1 MALGGLLVGLGIWSI
16 FSRVDRHKSRVL
28 IAENQ
33 YMENPTPVMDPKR
46 HSSWDTDILIIG
58 SGAAGLRAALAASER
73 ADVTLITKTTLT
85 ESNTHYAQG
94 GIAVAMNLDDTIA
107 LHIKDT
113 CAAGVGLCDV
123 HAVEM
128 MVSEGI
134 PRVAELLDWGA
145 NFDWEGALPRFTQ
158 EAAHSRRR
166 IVHKGDATGRETTD
180 VLIQR
185 VLNTE
190 RIKVLQS
197 AFAIDLLT
205 ANDAAGREETLTCYG
220 ASAVVDGA
228 LVYIRARATILATGG
243 LGRIYPCTSNPKVA
257 TGDGFAAA
265 WRAGCEMVDM
275 EFVQFHPTTLCLD
288 GAPNFLISE
297 AVRGEGG
304 ELINI
309 RGERFMWKYHEKGE
323 LAPRDV
329 VSRSIQNEME
339 LTGFPCVYLD
349 ITHKPAEFIRERFPT
364 ISDTTKRY
372 GLDISVDLI
381 PVRPGAHFMMGGI
394 RTNTDT
400 ETNLKGLYACGEVAC
415 TGVHGANR
423 LASNSLLE
431 CLVFGA
437 RAGTNAAIFAESE
450 SPDHPPDIPAVDNV
464 LASVETDL
472 TFVEAVKDAT
482 REVLWENVSIER
494 NGEGLRQTLA
504 ELQDLTVSLESL
516 QTASVER
523 TVETTDAIGQMPSVS
538 PVLLQTTDVEL
549 IEAVNMLNVA
559 LMITQSA
566 LVRTESRG
574 AHYRADFPTQNDT
587 DWSRRVLLTQD
598 KTPEVVAL

>member
-1 MALGGLLVGLGIWSI
+1 
-16 FSRVDRHKSRVL
+16 
-28 IAENQ
+28 
-33 YMENPTPVMDPKR
+33 MENPTSVMNPKR
-46 HSSWDTDILIIG
+46 HSSWDTDVLIIG
-58 SGAAGLRAALAASER
+58 SGAAGLRAALASSEH
-73 ADVTLITKTTLT
+73 ADVTLITKTILT

-113 CAAGVGLCDV
+113 CAAGAGLCDIQ
-123 HAVEM
+123 AVEM

-134 PRVAELLDWGA
+134 PRVVELLDWGA
-145 NFDWEGALPRFTQ
+145 NFDWEGTLPRFTQ

-185 VLNTE
+185 VLNIE
-190 RIKVLQS
+190 RVRVLQS

-205 ANDAAGREETLTCYG
+205 DANVAKGNAENVTCYG
-220 ASAVVDGA
+220 VTAVVDGE
-228 LVYIRARATILATGG
+228 LVCIRARATILATGG
-243 LGRIYPCTSNPKVA
+243 LGCLYPCTSNPKVA
-257 TGDGFAAA
+257 TGDGFASA

-304 ELINI
+304 ALINI
-309 RGERFMWKYHEKGE
+309 RGERFMGKYHEKGE

-329 VSRSIQNEME
+329 VSRSIQKEME
-339 LTGFPCVYLD
+339 LTRFPCVYLD
-349 ITHKPAEFIRERFPT
+349 ITHKPAEFILERFPT

-372 GLDISVDLI
+372 GLDISIDLI

-431 CLVFGA
+431 CLVYGA
-437 RAGTNAAIFAESE
+437 RAGTNAAIFATSK
-450 SPDHPPDIPAVDNV
+450 SPDHPPDIPLIGNAPTSVGTD
-464 LASVETDL
+464 LASIEAAKNVIQET
-472 TFVEAVKDAT
+472 
-482 REVLWENVSIER
+482 LWENVSIER

-504 ELQDLTVSLESL
+504 ELQDLTVSLGSQLTTPE
-516 QTASVER
+516 E
-523 TVETTDAIGQMPSVS
+523 TVEAVDPTGRIPSVS
-538 PVLLQTTDVEL
+538 PARLQTTDVEM
-549 IEAVNMLNVA
+549 IETVNMLNVA

-566 LVRTESRG
+566 LIRTESRG

-587 DWSRRVLLTQD
+587 DWHRRILLTRD
-598 KTPEVVAL
+598 KASEVIPL

>member
-1 MALGGLLVGLGIWSI
+1 
-16 FSRVDRHKSRVL
+16 
-28 IAENQ
+28 
-33 YMENPTPVMDPKR
+33 MENPTSEINPKR
-46 HSSWDTDILIIG
+46 HSSWDTDVLIIG
-58 SGAAGLRAALAASER
+58 SGAAGLRAALAASEH

-113 CAAGVGLCDV
+113 CDAGVGLCDTQ
-123 HAVEM
+123 AVEM

-145 NFDWEGALPRFTQ
+145 NFDWEGTLPRFTQ

-190 RIKVLQS
+190 RIRVLQS

-205 ANDAAGREETLTCYG
+205 DAGVAETSRKTATCHG
-220 ASAVVDGA
+220 TTAVVDGE
-228 LVYIRARATILATGG
+228 LVCIQARSTILATGG
-243 LGRIYPCTSNPKVA
+243 LGRVYPCTSNPKVA

-288 GAPNFLISE
+288 GAPSFLISE

-304 ELINI
+304 QLINI
-309 RGERFMWKYHEKGE
+309 RGERFMGKYHEKSE

-329 VSRSIQNEME
+329 VSRAIQKEME

-349 ITHKPAEFIRERFPT
+349 ITHKSAEFILERFPT
-364 ISDTTKRY
+364 ISDTTKHY
-372 GLDISVDLI
+372 GLDISIDLI

-400 ETNLKGLYACGEVAC
+400 ETNIKGLYACGEVAG

-431 CLVFGA
+431 CLVYGA
-437 RAGTNAAIFAESE
+437 RAGTNAAIFAASQ
-450 SPDHPPDIPAVDNV
+450 SPDHPPDIPMIGNAP
-464 LASVETDL
+464 ASVEIDL
-472 TFVEAVKDAT
+472 TSIEAAKNVI
-482 REVLWENVSIER
+482 RETLWENVSIER

-504 ELQDLTVSLESL
+504 ELQDLTASLGDP
-516 QTASVER
+516 QAAPER
-523 TVETTDAIGQMPSVS
+523 TAETINPTGQISSVS
-538 PVLLQTTDVEL
+538 PTLLQTTNVEM
-549 IEAVNMLNVA
+549 IETINMLSVA

-574 AHYRADFPTQNDT
+574 AHYRADFPTQNNT
-587 DWSRRVLLTQD
+587 DWCRRILLTQD
-598 KTPEVVAL
+598 KAPEVIPL

>member
-1 MALGGLLVGLGIWSI
+1 M
-16 FSRVDRHKSRVL
+16 
-28 IAENQ
+28 N
-33 YMENPTPVMDPKR
+33 PKR
-46 HSSWDTDILIIG
+46 HSSWDTDVLIIG

-113 CAAGVGLCDV
+113 CAAGAGLCDIQ
-123 HAVEM
+123 AVEM

-145 NFDWEGALPRFTQ
+145 NFDWEGTLPRFTQ

-190 RIKVLQS
+190 RINVLQS

-205 ANDAAGREETLTCYG
+205 DANVATGHQGPLTCYG
-220 ASAVVDGA
+220 ATAVVDEE
-228 LVYIRARATILATGG
+228 LVYIRAKATILATGG
-243 LGRIYPCTSNPKVA
+243 LGRLYPCTSNPKVA

-275 EFVQFHPTTLCLD
+275 EFVQFHPTTLYLD

-329 VSRSIQNEME
+329 VSRSIQSEME

-349 ITHKPAEFIRERFPT
+349 ITHKPAEFILERFPT

-372 GLDISVDLI
+372 GLDISIDLI

-437 RAGTNAAIFAESE
+437 RAGTNAAIFVQAE
-450 SPDHPPDIPAVDNV
+450 SPDHLPDIPALDNALTAV
-464 LASVETDL
+464 EADLA
-472 TFVEAVKDAT
+472 FIEAVKNIT
-482 REVLWENVSIER
+482 QEVLWENVSIER

-504 ELQDLTVSLESL
+504 ELQDLTIGLESL
-516 QTASVER
+516 QAASMER
-523 TVETTDAIGQMPSVS
+523 TVETTNTVDQIHSVS
-538 PVLLQTTDVEL
+538 PIFLQTTDVEI

-559 LMITQSA
+559 LMITQAA

-587 DWSRRVLLTQD
+587 DWSCRTLLRRD
-598 KTPEVVAL
+598 KTPEIIPL

>member
-1 MALGGLLVGLGIWSI
+1 
-16 FSRVDRHKSRVL
+16 
-28 IAENQ
+28 
-33 YMENPTPVMDPKR
+33 MENPTTVMNPEVR
-46 HSSWDTDILIIG
+46 SGWDTDVLIIG
-58 SGAAGLRAALAASER
+58 SGAAGLRAALAASEH
-73 ADVTLITKTTLT
+73 ANVTLITKTTLT

-113 CAAGVGLCDV
+113 CAAGAGLCDV
-123 HAVEM
+123 QAVEM

-145 NFDWEGALPRFTQ
+145 NFDWEGTLPRFTQ

-190 RIKVLQS
+190 RIHILQN
-197 AFAIDLLT
+197 AFATDLLT
-205 ANDAAGREETLTCYG
+205 DTQVNKSSGTSVTCYG
-220 ASAVVDGA
+220 VTAILQEQAVS
-228 LVYIRARATILATGG
+228 IRAKATILATGG
-243 LGRIYPCTSNPKVA
+243 LGRVYPCTSNPQIA

-265 WRAGCEMVDM
+265 WRAGCEMIDM
-275 EFVQFHPTTLCLD
+275 EFVQFHPTTLFLD

-304 ELINI
+304 TLLNI
-309 RGERFMWKYHEKGE
+309 RGERFMYKYHEKGE

-329 VSRSIQNEME
+329 VSRSIQNEMH
-339 LTGFPCVYLD
+339 LTQFPCAYLD
-349 ITHKPAEFIRERFPT
+349 ITHKTRDFILERFPT
-364 ISDTTKRY
+364 ISATTKRY

-400 ETNLKGLYACGEVAC
+400 QTNIEGLYACGEVAC

-431 CLVFGA
+431 CLVYGA
-437 RAGTNAAIFAESE
+437 RAGKNAATFASTQ
-450 SPDHPPDIPAVDNV
+450 PALPPDLPIPTN
-464 LASVETDL
+464 LGTSVTR
-472 TFVEAVKDAT
+472 TVEIDIDRIKNAIRNT
-482 REVLWENVSIER
+482 LWENVSIER
-494 NGEGLRQTLA
+494 NGEGLQNTLA
-504 ELQDLTVSLESL
+504 SL
-516 QTASVER
+516 QEIADSLG
-523 TVETTDAIGQMPSVS
+523 DAITCSD
-538 PVLLQTTDVEL
+538 TKDVPM
-549 IEAVNMLNVA
+549 IETVNMLNVA
-559 LMITQSA
+559 LMITRAA
-566 LVRTESRG
+566 LARTESRG
-574 AHYRADFPTQNDT
+574 AHYRADFPTQDDAT
-587 DWSRRVLLTQD
+587 WKPRRILITRD
-598 KTPEVVAL
+598 NPPEIVPLVP

>member
-1 MALGGLLVGLGIWSI
+1 
-16 FSRVDRHKSRVL
+16 
-28 IAENQ
+28 
-33 YMENPTPVMDPKR
+33 MENSTSVMNPER
-46 HSSWDTDILIIG
+46 HSSWDTDVLIIG

-113 CAAGVGLCDV
+113 CAAGAGLCDV
-123 HAVEM
+123 QAVEM

-145 NFDWEGALPRFTQ
+145 NFDWEGTLPRFTQ

-185 VLNTE
+185 VLNTK

-205 ANDAAGREETLTCYG
+205 DADVAPERDETLTCYG
-220 ASAVVDGA
+220 AAAVVDEA
-228 LVYIRARATILATGG
+228 LVYIRARATVLATGG

-275 EFVQFHPTTLCLD
+275 EFVQFHPTTLYLD

-304 ELINI
+304 ALINI
-309 RGERFMWKYHEKGE
+309 RGERFMGKYHEKEE

-329 VSRSIQNEME
+329 VSRSIQREME

-349 ITHKPAEFIRERFPT
+349 ITHKPAEFILERFPT

-381 PVRPGAHFMMGGI
+381 PVRPGAHFMMGGV

-437 RAGTNAAIFAESE
+437 RAGTNAAIFAESG
-450 SPDHPPDIPAVDNV
+450 SPDYPPDIPAVENT
-464 LASVETDL
+464 LTSVEIDL
-472 TFVEAVKDAT
+472 TFVEEAKDTT

-494 NGEGLRQTLA
+494 DGAGLRRTLA
-504 ELQDLTVSLESL
+504 ELQDLAVSLDSL
-516 QTASVER
+516 GAVSIER
-523 TVETTDAIGQMPSVS
+523 TVETTDSVDPMHSVS
-538 PVLLQTTDVEL
+538 PVRLQTTDVEI

-574 AHYRADFPTQNDT
+574 AHYRADFPTQNEAE
-587 DWSRRVLLTQD
+587 WYRRILLTRD
-598 KTPEVVAL
+598 KTPKVIVW

>member
-1 MALGGLLVGLGIWSI
+1 
-16 FSRVDRHKSRVL
+16 
-28 IAENQ
+28 
-33 YMENPTPVMDPKR
+33 MENPTSAMNPEAHLK
-46 HSSWDTDILIIG
+46 WDTDVLIIG
-58 SGAAGLRAALAASER
+58 SGAAGLRAALAASEH

-113 CAAGVGLCDV
+113 CAAGAGLCNVD
-123 HAVEM
+123 AVEM

-145 NFDWEGALPRFTQ
+145 NFDWEGTLPRFTR

-190 RIKVLQS
+190 RIHVLQNT
-197 AFAIDLLT
+197 FAIDLLT
-205 ANDAAGREETLTCYG
+205 DAAAESGGEAATACYG
-220 ASAVVDGA
+220 VTAIVEEQI
-228 LVYIRARATILATGG
+228 VYLRAKATILATGG

-265 WRAGCEMVDM
+265 WRAGCEMIDM
-275 EFVQFHPTTLCLD
+275 EFVQFHPTTLFLD

-304 ELINI
+304 KLLSI
-309 RGERFMWKYHEKGE
+309 RGERFMEKYHEKGE

-329 VSRSIQNEME
+329 VSRAIQSEMD
-339 LTGFPCVYLD
+339 LTGFPCVFLD
-349 ITHKPAEFIRERFPT
+349 ITHKPEDFILERFPT

-372 GLDISVDLI
+372 GLNINMDLI

-400 ETNLKGLYACGEVAC
+400 QTNLKGLYACGEVAC

-431 CLVFGA
+431 CLVYGA
-437 RAGTNAAIFAESE
+437 RAGTNAATFANSYQSSVITGQLQRGSE
-450 SPDHPPDIPAVDNV
+450 
-464 LASVETDL
+464 T
-472 TFVEAVKDAT
+472 AT
-482 REVLWENVSIER
+482 RDSLTDNRKLKTDDYSIESIKDVIRETLWKNVSIER
-494 NGEGLRQTLA
+494 NGEGLKETLA
-504 ELQDLTVSLESL
+504 ELQDLMESL
-516 QTASVER
+516 GRVLTNPEIADVA
-523 TVETTDAIGQMPSVS
+523 TVET
-538 PVLLQTTDVEL
+538 
-549 IEAVNMLNVA
+549 VNMLNVA

-566 LVRTESRG
+566 LARTESRG
-574 AHYRADFPTQNDT
+574 AHYRADFPSQDDT
-587 DWSRRVLLTQD
+587 EWQRRILITRD
-598 KTPEVVAL
+598 NTPEAIAL

>member
-1 MALGGLLVGLGIWSI
+1 
-16 FSRVDRHKSRVL
+16 
-28 IAENQ
+28 
-33 YMENPTPVMDPKR
+33 MENPTSAMNPEAHLK
-46 HSSWDTDILIIG
+46 WDTDVLIIG
-58 SGAAGLRAALAASER
+58 SGAAGLRAALAASEH

-113 CAAGVGLCDV
+113 CAAGAGLCNVD
-123 HAVEM
+123 AVEM

-145 NFDWEGALPRFTQ
+145 NFDWEGTLPRFTR

-190 RIKVLQS
+190 RIHVLQNT
-197 AFAIDLLT
+197 FAIDLLT
-205 ANDAAGREETLTCYG
+205 DAAAESGGEAATACYG
-220 ASAVVDGA
+220 VTAIVEEQIVC
-228 LVYIRARATILATGG
+228 LRAKATILATGG

-265 WRAGCEMVDM
+265 WRAGCEMIDM
-275 EFVQFHPTTLCLD
+275 EFVQFHPTTLFLD

-304 ELINI
+304 KLLSI
-309 RGERFMWKYHEKGE
+309 RGERFMEKYHEKGE

-329 VSRSIQNEME
+329 VSRAIQSEMD
-339 LTGFPCVYLD
+339 LTGFPCVFLD
-349 ITHKPAEFIRERFPT
+349 ITHKPEDFILERFPT

-372 GLDISVDLI
+372 GLNINMDLI

-400 ETNLKGLYACGEVAC
+400 QTNLKGLYACGEVAC

-431 CLVFGA
+431 CLVYGA
-437 RAGTNAAIFAESE
+437 RAGTNAATFANSYQSSVITGQLQRGSE
-450 SPDHPPDIPAVDNV
+450 
-464 LASVETDL
+464 T
-472 TFVEAVKDAT
+472 AT
-482 REVLWENVSIER
+482 RDSLTDNRKLKTDDYSIESIKDVIRETLWKNVSIER
-494 NGEGLRQTLA
+494 NGEGLKETLA
-504 ELQDLTVSLESL
+504 ELQDLMESL
-516 QTASVER
+516 GRVLTNPEIADVA
-523 TVETTDAIGQMPSVS
+523 TVET
-538 PVLLQTTDVEL
+538 
-549 IEAVNMLNVA
+549 VNMLNVA

-566 LVRTESRG
+566 LARTESRG
-574 AHYRADFPTQNDT
+574 AHYRADFPSQDDT
-587 DWSRRVLLTQD
+587 EWQRRILITRD
-598 KTPEVVAL
+598 NTPEAIAL

>member
-1 MALGGLLVGLGIWSI
+1 
-16 FSRVDRHKSRVL
+16 
-28 IAENQ
+28 
-33 YMENPTPVMDPKR
+33 MENPTSLMNPKR
-46 HSSWDTDILIIG
+46 HSSWDTDVLIIG
-58 SGAAGLRAALAASER
+58 SGAAGLRAALAACEH
-73 ADVTLITKTTLT
+73 ADVTLITKSTLT

-94 GIAVAMNLDDTIA
+94 GIAVVMNFDDTIA

-113 CAAGVGLCDV
+113 CAAGAGLCDSQ
-123 HAVEM
+123 AVEM

-145 NFDWEGALPRFTQ
+145 NFDWEGTLPRFTQ

-185 VLNTE
+185 VLNAE
-190 RIKVLQS
+190 RVHVLQS

-205 ANDAAGREETLTCYG
+205 DANATKGGEETVTCYG
-220 ASAVVDGA
+220 ATAIVDGE
-228 LVYIRARATILATGG
+228 LVSIRAKAIILATGG
-243 LGRIYPCTSNPKVA
+243 LGRVYPCTSNPKVA

-309 RGERFMWKYHEKGE
+309 RGERFMGKYHEKAE

-329 VSRSIQNEME
+329 VSRSIQIEME

-349 ITHKPAEFIRERFPT
+349 ITHKPAEFIVERFPT
-364 ISDTTKRY
+364 ISDTTKHY
-372 GLDISVDLI
+372 GLDISIDLI

-394 RTNTDT
+394 RTNTNT

-431 CLVFGA
+431 CLVYGA
-437 RAGTNAAIFAESE
+437 RAGTNAAMFAASQ
-450 SPDHPPDIPAVDNV
+450 SPDHPPDIPTVGNPLMSA
-464 LASVETDL
+464 ETDL
-472 TFVEAVKDAT
+472 TFIEAVKNVI
-482 REVLWENVSIER
+482 REALWENVSIER
-494 NGEGLRQTLA
+494 NGEDLKQTLA
-504 ELQDLTVSLESL
+504 ELQDLTISLGNPQATPE
-516 QTASVER
+516 E
-523 TVETTDAIGQMPSVS
+523 TVEAVDPTGRIPSVS
-538 PVLLQTTDVEL
+538 PACLQTTDVEM
-549 IEAVNMLNVA
+549 IETVNMLNVA

-566 LVRTESRG
+566 LIRTESRG

-587 DWSRRVLLTQD
+587 DWHRRILLTHD
-598 KTPEVVAL
+598 KAPEVIPL

>member
-1 MALGGLLVGLGIWSI
+1 
-16 FSRVDRHKSRVL
+16 
-28 IAENQ
+28 
-33 YMENPTPVMDPKR
+33 MENPTSVMNPKR
-46 HSSWDTDILIIG
+46 HSSWDTDVLIIG

-113 CAAGVGLCDV
+113 CAAGAGLCDSR
-123 HAVEM
+123 AVEM

-190 RIKVLQS
+190 RIRVMQS
-197 AFAIDLLT
+197 AFAVDLLT
-205 ANDAAGREETLTCYG
+205 DAEVTNGSKETVRCYG
-220 ASAVVDGA
+220 ATAVVDGSF
-228 LVYIRARATILATGG
+228 VYIRAKATILATGG

-275 EFVQFHPTTLCLD
+275 EFVQFHPTTLYLD

-304 ELINI
+304 YLINI
-309 RGERFMWKYHEKGE
+309 RGERFMRKYHEKEE

-329 VSRSIQNEME
+329 VSRSIQSEME

-349 ITHKPAEFIRERFPT
+349 ITHKPAEFILERFPT

-372 GLDISVDLI
+372 GLDISIDLI

-400 ETNLKGLYACGEVAC
+400 ETNLSGLYACGEVAC

-437 RAGTNAAIFAESE
+437 RAGTNAAMFAESQ
-450 SPDHPPDIPAVDNV
+450 SSAHPPDIAAVDNT
-464 LASVETDL
+464 LTSVETDL
-472 TFVEAVKDAT
+472 AFVEALKDAT
-482 REVLWENVSIER
+482 RETLWENVSIER
-494 NGEGLRQTLA
+494 NGEGLGQTLA
-504 ELQDLTVSLESL
+504 ELQDLIVSLESL
-516 QTASVER
+516 QATSVER
-523 TVETTDAIGQMPSVS
+523 TVEMTDSVGRIHSVS
-538 PVLLQTTDVEL
+538 PALLQTTDVEI

-559 LMITQSA
+559 LMITRSA
-566 LVRTESRG
+566 LARTESRG

-587 DWSRRVLLTQD
+587 DWYRRILLTQD
-598 KTPEVVAL
+598 KAPEVIAL

>member
-1 MALGGLLVGLGIWSI
+1 MPHFSALPSKGNMSI
-16 FSRVDRHKSRVL
+16 
-28 IAENQ
+28 E
-33 YMENPTPVMDPKR
+33 
-46 HSSWDTDILIIG
+46 WDTDVLIIG
-58 SGAAGLRAALAASER
+58 SGAAGLRAALAASEH
-73 ADVTLITKTTLT
+73 ANVTLITKTTLT

-113 CAAGVGLCDV
+113 CAAGAGLCNV
-123 HAVEM
+123 EAVEM

-145 NFDWEGALPRFTQ
+145 NFDWEGTLPRFTR

-190 RIKVLQS
+190 RIHVLQNT
-197 AFAIDLLT
+197 FAIDLLT
-205 ANDAAGREETLTCYG
+205 DTDAKLAPEDTPTCYG
-220 ASAVVDGA
+220 VTAIVEEQVVC
-228 LVYIRARATILATGG
+228 IRAKATILATGG

-265 WRAGCEMVDM
+265 WRAGCEMIDM
-275 EFVQFHPTTLCLD
+275 EFVQFHPTTLFLD

-304 ELINI
+304 RLLSI
-309 RGERFMWKYHEKGE
+309 RGERFMEKYHEKGE

-329 VSRSIQNEME
+329 VSRAIQNEMD
-339 LTGFPCVYLD
+339 LTGFPCVFLD
-349 ITHKPAEFIRERFPT
+349 ITHKSEDFILERFPT

-372 GLDISVDLI
+372 GLNINVDLI

-394 RTNTDT
+394 RTDTDT
-400 ETNLKGLYACGEVAC
+400 QTNLRGLYACGEVAC

-431 CLVFGA
+431 CLVYGA
-437 RAGTNAAIFAESE
+437 RAGTNAATFA
-450 SPDHPPDIPAVDNV
+450 NRYQ
-464 LASVETDL
+464 ASVEKTGQLQEGSGAATDNRKL
-472 TFVEAVKDAT
+472 KTDNYSIESIKEVMRDA
-482 REVLWENVSIER
+482 LWENVSIER
-494 NGEGLRQTLA
+494 NGEDLQETLA
-504 ELQDLTVSLESL
+504 ELQDLMESL
-516 QTASVER
+516 GNVLTHPEVPDVA
-523 TVETTDAIGQMPSVS
+523 TIET
-538 PVLLQTTDVEL
+538 
-549 IEAVNMLNVA
+549 VNMLNVA

-566 LVRTESRG
+566 FARTESRG
-574 AHYRADFPTQNDT
+574 AHYRADFPTQDDT
-587 DWSRRVLLTQD
+587 NWHRRIRITRD
-598 KTPEVVAL
+598 NPPEAISL

>member
-1 MALGGLLVGLGIWSI
+1 
-16 FSRVDRHKSRVL
+16 
-28 IAENQ
+28 
-33 YMENPTPVMDPKR
+33 MENPTSTMNPEG
-46 HSSWDTDILIIG
+46 HLSWDTDVLIIG
-58 SGAAGLRAALAASER
+58 SGAAGLRAALAASEQAR
-73 ADVTLITKTTLT
+73 VTLITKTTLT

-113 CAAGVGLCDV
+113 CAAGAGLCNV
-123 HAVEM
+123 EAVEM

-145 NFDWEGALPRFTQ
+145 NFDWEGTLPRFTR

-190 RIKVLQS
+190 RIHVLQNT
-197 AFAIDLLT
+197 FAIDLLT
-205 ANDAAGREETLTCYG
+205 DVAVKSASADTPTCYG
-220 ASAVVDGA
+220 VTAIVEEQVVC
-228 LVYIRARATILATGG
+228 IRAKATILATGG

-265 WRAGCEMVDM
+265 WRAGCEMIDM
-275 EFVQFHPTTLCLD
+275 EFVQFHPTTLFLD

-304 ELINI
+304 KLLNI
-309 RGERFMWKYHEKGE
+309 RGERFMEKYHEKGE

-329 VSRSIQNEME
+329 VSRAIQSEMD
-339 LTGFPCVYLD
+339 LTGFPCVFLD
-349 ITHKPAEFIRERFPT
+349 ITDKSEDFILERFPT

-372 GLDISVDLI
+372 GLNINIDLI

-400 ETNLKGLYACGEVAC
+400 QTNLKGLYACGEVAC

-431 CLVFGA
+431 CLVYGA
-437 RAGTNAAIFAESE
+437 RAGRNAATFAKRYE
-450 SPDHPPDIPAVDNV
+450 
-464 LASVETDL
+464 ASVEKTGQLQEVSEAATDNRKPK
-472 TFVEAVKDAT
+472 TENYSIESIKAVMREA
-482 REVLWENVSIER
+482 LWEHVSIKR
-494 NGEGLRQTLA
+494 NGEGLEKTLA
-504 ELQDLTVSLESL
+504 ELQDLMESLEN
-516 QTASVER
+516 
-523 TVETTDAIGQMPSVS
+523 
-538 PVLLQTTDVEL
+538 VLTNPEVTDVAT
-549 IEAVNMLNVA
+549 IETVNMLTVA
-559 LMITQSA
+559 LMITQAA
-566 LVRTESRG
+566 LARTESRG
-574 AHYRADFPTQNDT
+574 AHYRDDFPTQDDT
-587 DWSRRVLLTQD
+587 NWYRRIRIKRDTS
-598 KTPEVVAL
+598 PEAISL

>member
-1 MALGGLLVGLGIWSI
+1 MPHFSALPCKDNMSI
-16 FSRVDRHKSRVL
+16 
-28 IAENQ
+28 E
-33 YMENPTPVMDPKR
+33 
-46 HSSWDTDILIIG
+46 WDTDVLIIG
-58 SGAAGLRAALAASER
+58 SGAAGLRAALAASEH

-94 GIAVAMNLDDTIA
+94 GIAVAMNLDDTVA

-113 CAAGVGLCDV
+113 CAAGAGLCNV
-123 HAVEM
+123 EAVEM

-145 NFDWEGALPRFTQ
+145 NFDWEGTLPRFTR

-190 RIKVLQS
+190 RIQVLQNT
-197 AFAIDLLT
+197 FAIDLLT
-205 ANDAAGREETLTCYG
+205 DADVKLARENTPTCYG
-220 ASAVVDGA
+220 VTAIVAEQVIC
-228 LVYIRARATILATGG
+228 IRAKATILATGG

-265 WRAGCEMVDM
+265 WRAGCEMIDM
-275 EFVQFHPTTLCLD
+275 EFVQFHPTTLFLD

-304 ELINI
+304 KLLSI
-309 RGERFMWKYHEKGE
+309 RGERFMEKYHEKGE

-329 VSRSIQNEME
+329 VSRAIQTEMD
-339 LTGFPCVYLD
+339 LTGFPCVFLD
-349 ITHKPAEFIRERFPT
+349 ITHKSKDFILERFPT

-372 GLDISVDLI
+372 GLDINVDLI

-400 ETNLKGLYACGEVAC
+400 QTNLKGLYACGEVAC

-431 CLVFGA
+431 CLVYGA
-437 RAGTNAAIFAESE
+437 RAGTNAAAFANSYQG
-450 SPDHPPDIPAVDNV
+450 
-464 LASVETDL
+464 SVIRDPLQEGAGTATRGALTDDRQL
-472 TFVEAVKDAT
+472 KTENYSIEAVKDVIQEA
-482 REVLWENVSIER
+482 LWENVSIER
-494 NGEGLRQTLA
+494 NGEGLQETLA
-504 ELQDLTVSLESL
+504 ELQDLMESL
-516 QTASVER
+516 GNVLTRPEVADVA
-523 TVETTDAIGQMPSVS
+523 TIET
-538 PVLLQTTDVEL
+538 
-549 IEAVNMLNVA
+549 VNMLNVA

-574 AHYRADFPTQNDT
+574 AHYRADFPAQDDT
-587 DWSRRVLLTQD
+587 EWQQRILITRDNP
-598 KTPEVVAL
+598 PEAISL

>member
-1 MALGGLLVGLGIWSI
+1 MPH
-16 FSRVDRHKSRVL
+16 FSSLPCKGNMST
-28 IAENQ
+28 E
-33 YMENPTPVMDPKR
+33 
-46 HSSWDTDILIIG
+46 WDTDVLIIG
-58 SGAAGLRAALAASER
+58 SGAAGLRAALAASEH
-73 ADVTLITKTTLT
+73 ANVTLITKTTLT

-113 CAAGVGLCDV
+113 CAAGAGLCNV
-123 HAVEM
+123 EAVEM

-145 NFDWEGALPRFTQ
+145 NFDWEGTLPRFTR

-190 RIKVLQS
+190 RIHVLQNT
-197 AFAIDLLT
+197 FAIDLLT
-205 ANDAAGREETLTCYG
+205 DADVEAQDTDATACYG
-220 ASAVVDGA
+220 VTAIVEEQIVC
-228 LVYIRARATILATGG
+228 IRAKATILATGG

-265 WRAGCEMVDM
+265 WRAGCEMIDM
-275 EFVQFHPTTLCLD
+275 EFVQFHPTTLFLD

-304 ELINI
+304 KLLSI
-309 RGERFMWKYHEKGE
+309 RGERFMEKYHEKGE

-329 VSRSIQNEME
+329 VSRAIQSEMD
-339 LTGFPCVYLD
+339 LTGFPCVFLD
-349 ITHKPAEFIRERFPT
+349 ITHKPEDFILERFPT

-372 GLDISVDLI
+372 GLNINMDLI

-400 ETNLKGLYACGEVAC
+400 QTNLKGLYACGEVAC

-431 CLVFGA
+431 CLVYGA
-437 RAGTNAAIFAESE
+437 RAGTNAATFANSYQ
-450 SPDHPPDIPAVDNV
+450 S
-464 LASVETDL
+464 SVITGQL
-472 TFVEAVKDAT
+472 QRGSGTAT
-482 REVLWENVSIER
+482 RDALTDNRKLKTDDYSIESIKDVIRETLWKNVSIER
-494 NGEGLRQTLA
+494 NGEGLQETLA
-504 ELQDLTVSLESL
+504 ELQDLMKSLGRVLTNPEV
-516 QTASVER
+516 ADIE
-523 TVETTDAIGQMPSVS
+523 TVETI
-538 PVLLQTTDVEL
+538 
-549 IEAVNMLNVA
+549 NMLNVA

-566 LVRTESRG
+566 LTRTESRG
-574 AHYRADFPTQNDT
+574 AHYRADFPTPDDAEWQQRILITRDN
-587 DWSRRVLLTQD
+587 
-598 KTPEVVAL
+598 TPTAISL

>member
-1 MALGGLLVGLGIWSI
+1 
-16 FSRVDRHKSRVL
+16 
-28 IAENQ
+28 
-33 YMENPTPVMDPKR
+33 MENPTSAMNPEAHLK
-46 HSSWDTDILIIG
+46 WDTDVLIIG
-58 SGAAGLRAALAASER
+58 SGAAGLRAALAASEQ
-73 ADVTLITKTTLT
+73 ANVTLITKTTLT

-113 CAAGVGLCDV
+113 CAAGAGLCNV
-123 HAVEM
+123 EAVEM

-145 NFDWEGALPRFTQ
+145 NFDWEGTLPRFTR

-190 RIKVLQS
+190 RIHVLQNT
-197 AFAIDLLT
+197 FAIDLLT
-205 ANDAAGREETLTCYG
+205 DAAVESGGEDATACYG
-220 ASAVVDGA
+220 VTAIVEEQIVC
-228 LVYIRARATILATGG
+228 IRAKTTILATGG

-275 EFVQFHPTTLCLD
+275 EFVQFHPTTLFLD

-297 AVRGEGG
+297 AVRGEGDK
-304 ELINI
+304 LLSI
-309 RGERFMWKYHEKGE
+309 RGERFMEKYHEKGE

-329 VSRSIQNEME
+329 VSRAIQSEMD
-339 LTGFPCVYLD
+339 LTGFPCVFLD
-349 ITHKPAEFIRERFPT
+349 ITHKPEDFILERFPT

-372 GLDISVDLI
+372 GLNINMDLI

-400 ETNLKGLYACGEVAC
+400 QTNLKGLYACGEVAC

-431 CLVFGA
+431 CLVYGA
-437 RAGTNAAIFAESE
+437 RAGTNAATFAQSQ
-450 SPDHPPDIPAVDNV
+450 PPHPPTTPIPKNV
-464 LASVETDL
+464 GTSLAAPTDRSNNTHTESIKDVIRET
-472 TFVEAVKDAT
+472 
-482 REVLWENVSIER
+482 LWKNVSIER
-494 NGEGLRQTLA
+494 NGEGLKETLA
-504 ELQDLTVSLESL
+504 ELQDLMESL
-516 QTASVER
+516 GRLLTNPEVADIT
-523 TVETTDAIGQMPSVS
+523 TVET
-538 PVLLQTTDVEL
+538 
-549 IEAVNMLNVA
+549 VNMLNVA

-566 LVRTESRG
+566 LARTESRG
-574 AHYRADFPTQNDT
+574 AHYRADFPSQDDT
-587 DWSRRVLLTQD
+587 EWQRRILITRD
-598 KTPEVVAL
+598 NTPEETSL

>member
-1 MALGGLLVGLGIWSI
+1 M
-16 FSRVDRHKSRVL
+16 
-28 IAENQ
+28 N
-33 YMENPTPVMDPKR
+33 PKR
-46 HSSWDTDILIIG
+46 RSSWDTDVLIIG
-58 SGAAGLRAALAASER
+58 SGAAGLRAALAASEH

-113 CAAGVGLCDV
+113 CAAGAGLCDV
-123 HAVEM
+123 QAVEM

-145 NFDWEGALPRFTQ
+145 NFDWEGTLPRFTQ

-190 RIKVLQS
+190 RIHVLQS

-205 ANDAAGREETLTCYG
+205 DADVASGGEETVTCYG
-220 ASAVVDGA
+220 TTAVVDGE
-228 LVYIRARATILATGG
+228 LVCIRAKATILATGG
-243 LGRIYPCTSNPKVA
+243 LGRLYPCTSNPRVA

-265 WRAGCEMVDM
+265 LRAGCEMVDM

-304 ELINI
+304 KLINI
-309 RGERFMWKYHEKGE
+309 RGEHFMGKYHEEGE

-329 VSRSIQNEME
+329 VSRSIQKEME

-349 ITHKPAEFIRERFPT
+349 ITHKPAEFILERFPT

-372 GLDISVDLI
+372 GLDISIDLI

-431 CLVFGA
+431 CLVYGA
-437 RAGTNAAIFAESE
+437 RAGTNAAIFAASR
-450 SPDHPPDIPAVDNV
+450 SPAQPPDIPMIGNAPT
-464 LASVETDL
+464 SVETDP
-472 TFVEAVKDAT
+472 TAIEETKSII
-482 REVLWENVSIER
+482 RETLWENVSIER
-494 NGEGLRQTLA
+494 NSEGLEQTLA
-504 ELQDLTVSLESL
+504 ELQDLTTSLGNL
-516 QTASVER
+516 QETPEE
-523 TVETTDAIGQMPSVS
+523 TVEMINSTDRIHSVS
-538 PVLLQTTDVEL
+538 PILLQTIDVDM
-549 IEAVNMLNVA
+549 IEMVNMLNVA

-566 LVRTESRG
+566 LARTESRG
-574 AHYRADFPTQNDT
+574 AHYRADFPTQNNI
-587 DWSRRVLLTQD
+587 DWHRRIRLTRD
-598 KTPEVVAL
+598 KAPEVISL

>member
-1 MALGGLLVGLGIWSI
+1 M
-16 FSRVDRHKSRVL
+16 
-28 IAENQ
+28 
-33 YMENPTPVMDPKR
+33 NPEG
-46 HSSWDTDILIIG
+46 HLSWDTDVLIIG
-58 SGAAGLRAALAASER
+58 SGAAGLRAALAASEH
-73 ADVTLITKTTLT
+73 ANVTLITKTTLT

-113 CAAGVGLCDV
+113 CAAGAGLCNV
-123 HAVEM
+123 EAVEM

-134 PRVAELLDWGA
+134 PRVGELLDWGA
-145 NFDWEGALPRFTQ
+145 NFDWEGTLPRFTR

-190 RIKVLQS
+190 RIHVLQNT
-197 AFAIDLLT
+197 FAVDLLT
-205 ANDAAGREETLTCYG
+205 DAETKSESEGAPTCYG
-220 ASAVVDGA
+220 VTAIVEEQIVC
-228 LVYIRARATILATGG
+228 IRAKATILATGG

-265 WRAGCEMVDM
+265 WRAGCEMIDM
-275 EFVQFHPTTLCLD
+275 EFVQFHPTTLFLD

-304 ELINI
+304 KLLSI
-309 RGERFMWKYHEKGE
+309 RGERFMEKYHEKGE

-329 VSRSIQNEME
+329 VSRAIQSEME
-339 LTGFPCVYLD
+339 LTEFPCVFLD
-349 ITHKPAEFIRERFPT
+349 ITDKSEDFILERFPT

-372 GLDISVDLI
+372 GLNINVDLI

-400 ETNLKGLYACGEVAC
+400 QTNLNGLYACGEVAC

-431 CLVFGA
+431 CLVYGA
-437 RAGTNAAIFAESE
+437 RAGTNAATFAESQ
-450 SPDHPPDIPAVDNV
+450 PDYPPVIPLPSN
-464 LASVETDL
+464 VETSL
-472 TFVEAVKDAT
+472 TASADASDNTDMEAINDVI
-482 REVLWENVSIER
+482 REALWENVSIER
-494 NGEGLRQTLA
+494 NGEGLQETLA
-504 ELQDLTVSLESL
+504 ELQNLRGSLENVL
-516 QTASVER
+516 TRPEAVDVA
-523 TVETTDAIGQMPSVS
+523 TIET
-538 PVLLQTTDVEL
+538 
-549 IEAVNMLNVA
+549 VNMLNVA

-566 LVRTESRG
+566 LARTESRG
-574 AHYRADFPTQNDT
+574 AHYRADFPTQDDT
-587 DWSRRVLLTQD
+587 NWYRRILITRNNPTEAISL
-598 KTPEVVAL
+598 

>member
-1 MALGGLLVGLGIWSI
+1 
-16 FSRVDRHKSRVL
+16 
-28 IAENQ
+28 
-33 YMENPTPVMDPKR
+33 MENPKTVMNPEVR
-46 HSSWDTDILIIG
+46 SSWDTDVLIIG
-58 SGAAGLRAALAASER
+58 SGAAGLRAALAASEHT
-73 ADVTLITKTTLT
+73 DVTLITKTTLT

-113 CAAGVGLCDV
+113 CLAGAGLCDV
-123 HAVEM
+123 EAVEM

-145 NFDWEGALPRFTQ
+145 NFDWEGTLPRFTQ

-185 VLNTE
+185 VRNTE
-190 RIKVLQS
+190 RIHVLQN

-205 ANDAAGREETLTCYG
+205 DADAQKNGEGSGTCYG
-220 ASAVVDGA
+220 VSAIVEEQVVRIHA
-228 LVYIRARATILATGG
+228 KATILATGG
-243 LGRIYPCTSNPKVA
+243 LGRVYPCTSNPQIA

-265 WRAGCEMVDM
+265 WRAGCEMIDM
-275 EFVQFHPTTLCLD
+275 EFVQFHPTTLFLD

-304 ELINI
+304 TLLNI
-309 RGERFMWKYHEKGE
+309 RGERFMGKYHEKGE

-329 VSRSIQNEME
+329 VSRAIQNEMH
-339 LTGFPCVYLD
+339 LTQFPCVYLD
-349 ITHKPAEFIRERFPT
+349 ITDKTSDFIHERFPT
-364 ISDTTKRY
+364 ISATTKRY
-372 GLDISVDLI
+372 GLDISIDLI

-400 ETNLKGLYACGEVAC
+400 QTSIQGLYACGEVAC

-431 CLVFGA
+431 CLVYGA
-437 RAGTNAAIFAESE
+437 RAGRNAATFASTQ
-450 SPDHPPDIPAVDNV
+450 PAHPPKLPILDNGQTSAT
-464 LASVETDL
+464 LSTDTAEMEIEEIKSAIRET
-472 TFVEAVKDAT
+472 
-482 REVLWENVSIER
+482 LWENVGIER
-494 NGEGLRQTLA
+494 NGAGLQST
-504 ELQDLTVSLESL
+504 LTVQQDITESL
-516 QTASVER
+516 GDVVTRSDTKDVS
-523 TVETTDAIGQMPSVS
+523 TIET
-538 PVLLQTTDVEL
+538 
-549 IEAVNMLNVA
+549 VNMLNVA

-566 LVRTESRG
+566 LARTESRG
-574 AHYRADFPTQNDT
+574 AHYRADFPTPDDATWQH
-587 DWSRRVLLTQD
+587 RILITQD
-598 KTPEVVAL
+598 NPPETVPL

>member
-1 MALGGLLVGLGIWSI
+1 
-16 FSRVDRHKSRVL
+16 
-28 IAENQ
+28 
-33 YMENPTPVMDPKR
+33 MENPIAAMNPEG
-46 HSSWDTDILIIG
+46 HLNWDTDVLIIG
-58 SGAAGLRAALAASER
+58 SGAAGLRAALAASEH
-73 ADVTLITKTTLT
+73 ANVTLITKTTLT

-113 CAAGVGLCDV
+113 CAAGAGLCNV
-123 HAVEM
+123 EAVEM

-145 NFDWEGALPRFTQ
+145 NFDWEGTLPRFTR

-190 RIKVLQS
+190 RIHVLQNT
-197 AFAIDLLT
+197 FAIDLLT
-205 ANDAAGREETLTCYG
+205 DASEDATACYG
-220 ASAVVDGA
+220 VTAIVEEQ
-228 LVYIRARATILATGG
+228 LVCIRAKATILATGG

-265 WRAGCEMVDM
+265 WRAGCEMIDM
-275 EFVQFHPTTLCLD
+275 EFVQFHPTTLFLD

-304 ELINI
+304 KLLSI
-309 RGERFMWKYHEKGE
+309 RGERFMEKYHEKGE

-329 VSRSIQNEME
+329 VSRAIQSEMD
-339 LTGFPCVYLD
+339 LTGFPCVFLD
-349 ITHKPAEFIRERFPT
+349 ITHKPEDFILERFPT

-372 GLDISVDLI
+372 GLNINMDLI

-400 ETNLKGLYACGEVAC
+400 QTNLKGLYACGEVAC

-431 CLVFGA
+431 CLVYGA
-437 RAGTNAAIFAESE
+437 RAGTHAATFANSYRSSAISGPLKEGSGAATTDNRKLKTDTYSIESIK
-450 SPDHPPDIPAVDNV
+450 DIIR
-464 LASVETDL
+464 ET
-472 TFVEAVKDAT
+472 
-482 REVLWENVSIER
+482 LWKNVSIER
-494 NGEGLRQTLA
+494 NGEGLQETLA
-504 ELQDLTVSLESL
+504 ELQDLMESFGRVL
-516 QTASVER
+516 TNPEAADVA
-523 TVETTDAIGQMPSVS
+523 TVET
-538 PVLLQTTDVEL
+538 
-549 IEAVNMLNVA
+549 VNMLNVA

-566 LVRTESRG
+566 LARTESRG
-574 AHYRADFPTQNDT
+574 AHYRADFPTQDDT
-587 DWSRRVLLTQD
+587 EWQRRILITRANA
-598 KTPEVVAL
+598 PEAISL

>member
-1 MALGGLLVGLGIWSI
+1 
-16 FSRVDRHKSRVL
+16 
-28 IAENQ
+28 
-33 YMENPTPVMDPKR
+33 MENSTSVMNPER
-46 HSSWDTDILIIG
+46 HSSWDTDVLIIG

-113 CAAGVGLCDV
+113 CAAGAGLCDAQ
-123 HAVEM
+123 AVEM

-190 RIKVLQS
+190 RIQVLQR

-205 ANDAAGREETLTCYG
+205 DANVPTGHEEPRACYG
-220 ASAVVDGA
+220 VTAVVDEE
-228 LVYIRARATILATGG
+228 LVYIRAKATILATGG
-243 LGRIYPCTSNPKVA
+243 LGRLYPCTSNPKVA

-275 EFVQFHPTTLCLD
+275 EFVQFHPTTLYLD

-304 ELINI
+304 QLINI
-309 RGERFMWKYHEKGE
+309 RGERFMRKYHEKEE

-329 VSRSIQNEME
+329 VSRSIQSEME

-349 ITHKPAEFIRERFPT
+349 ITHKPAEFIFERFPT

-437 RAGTNAAIFAESE
+437 RAGTNAAIFAESG
-450 SPDHPPDIPAVDNV
+450 SPDHPPNIPTVDNT
-464 LASVETDL
+464 LMSVETDL
-472 TFVEAVKDAT
+472 TFIEAIKDAT

-494 NGEGLRQTLA
+494 DGEGLKQTLA
-504 ELQDLTVSLESL
+504 ELQDLTVSLEGTHVVVQSH
-516 QTASVER
+516 SV
-523 TVETTDAIGQMPSVS
+523 API
-538 PVLLQTTDVEL
+538 LLQTTDVEI

-559 LMITQSA
+559 LMITESA

-574 AHYRADFPTQNDT
+574 AHYRADFPTQDDT
-587 DWSRRVLLTQD
+587 EWHRRVLLTRD
-598 KTPEVVAL
+598 EAPEVVALNHPEMKWNGAQIK

>member
-1 MALGGLLVGLGIWSI
+1 
-16 FSRVDRHKSRVL
+16 
-28 IAENQ
+28 
-33 YMENPTPVMDPKR
+33 MENPTSAVKIEDGQLG
-46 HSSWDTDILIIG
+46 WDTDVLIVG

-73 ADVTLITKTTLT
+73 ARVTLITKTTLT

-94 GIAVAMNLDDTIA
+94 GIAVAMNLDDTVA

-113 CAAGVGLCDV
+113 CAAGAGLCDV
-123 HAVEM
+123 KAVEM

-145 NFDWEGALPRFTQ
+145 NFDWEGTLPRFTQ

-185 VLNTE
+185 VLSTKN
-190 RIKVLQS
+190 IHVLQNT
-197 AFAIDLLT
+197 FAIDLLT
-205 ANDAAGREETLTCYG
+205 NADPTKDRQAPVTCYG
-220 ASAVVDGA
+220 VTAIVDEQVVS
-228 LVYIRARATILATGG
+228 IRAKVTILATGG
-243 LGRIYPCTSNPKVA
+243 LGRVYPCTSNPTVA

-275 EFVQFHPTTLCLD
+275 EFVQFHPTTLFLD

-304 ELINI
+304 QLISI
-309 RGERFMWKYHEKGE
+309 RGERFMEKYHEKGE

-329 VSRSIQNEME
+329 VSRAIQIEME

-349 ITHKPAEFIRERFPT
+349 ITHKPAEFIHERFPT
-364 ISDTTKRY
+364 ISETTKHY
-372 GLDISVDLI
+372 GLDISIDLI

-394 RTNTDT
+394 RTNTAT
-400 ETNLKGLYACGEVAC
+400 ETNLNGLYACGEVAC

-431 CLVFGA
+431 CLVYGA
-437 RAGTNAAIFAESE
+437 RAGINAAAFAALQPS
-450 SPDHPPDIPAVDNV
+450 HPPDILPTGNTRP
-464 LASVETDL
+464 SQMPRVETDL
-472 TFVEAVKDAT
+472 APIEAVKDAI
-482 REVLWENVSIER
+482 RETLWENVSIER

-504 ELQDLTVSLESL
+504 ELKDLTTDLG
-516 QTASVER
+516 SVPA
-523 TVETTDAIGQMPSVS
+523 TPGPS
-538 PVLLQTTDVEL
+538 DRAL

-559 LMITQSA
+559 LMITESA
-566 LVRTESRG
+566 LARTESRG
-574 AHYRADFPTQNDT
+574 AHYRADFPMYDDIN
-587 DWSRRVLLTQD
+587 WHRRILIKGD
-598 KTPEVVAL
+598 DSPEVISLN

>member
-1 MALGGLLVGLGIWSI
+1 
-16 FSRVDRHKSRVL
+16 
-28 IAENQ
+28 
-33 YMENPTPVMDPKR
+33 MENPTSAMN
-46 HSSWDTDILIIG
+46 SEGLLSWDTDVLIIG
-58 SGAAGLRAALAASER
+58 SGAAGLRAALAASEH
-73 ADVTLITKTTLT
+73 ANVTLITKTTLT

-113 CAAGVGLCDV
+113 CAAGAGLCNV
-123 HAVEM
+123 EAVEM

-134 PRVAELLDWGA
+134 PRVGELLDWGA
-145 NFDWEGALPRFTQ
+145 NFDWEGTLPRFTR

-190 RIKVLQS
+190 RIHVLQNT
-197 AFAIDLLT
+197 FAIDLLT
-205 ANDAAGREETLTCYG
+205 DADVKLASEETPTCYG
-220 ASAVVDGA
+220 VTAIVEEQVAC
-228 LVYIRARATILATGG
+228 IRAKATILATGG

-265 WRAGCEMVDM
+265 WRAGCEMIDM
-275 EFVQFHPTTLCLD
+275 EFVQFHPTTLFLD

-304 ELINI
+304 KLLSI
-309 RGERFMWKYHEKGE
+309 RGERFMEKYHEKGE

-329 VSRSIQNEME
+329 VSRAIQSEMDS
-339 LTGFPCVYLD
+339 TGFPCVFLD
-349 ITHKPAEFIRERFPT
+349 ITHESEDFILERFPT

-372 GLDISVDLI
+372 GLNINVDLI

-400 ETNLKGLYACGEVAC
+400 QTNLKGLYACGEVAC

-431 CLVFGA
+431 CLVYGA
-437 RAGTNAAIFAESE
+437 RAGTNAAIFANSYQAPVISGQLQEGFGATTRDALTDNRKLKTDNYSTESIK
-450 SPDHPPDIPAVDNV
+450 DVIR
-464 LASVETDL
+464 ET
-472 TFVEAVKDAT
+472 
-482 REVLWENVSIER
+482 LWKNVSIER
-494 NGEGLRQTLA
+494 NGEGLQETLA
-504 ELQDLTVSLESL
+504 ELQDLMESL
-516 QTASVER
+516 GSVLTNPEVADVA
-523 TVETTDAIGQMPSVS
+523 TVET
-538 PVLLQTTDVEL
+538 
-549 IEAVNMLNVA
+549 VNMLNVA

-566 LVRTESRG
+566 LARTESRG

-587 DWSRRVLLTQD
+587 EWQRRILITRDNTTEAISL
-598 KTPEVVAL
+598 

>member
-1 MALGGLLVGLGIWSI
+1 
-16 FSRVDRHKSRVL
+16 
-28 IAENQ
+28 
-33 YMENPTPVMDPKR
+33 MENPISVMNPKR
-46 HSSWDTDILIIG
+46 HSSWDTDVLIIG
-58 SGAAGLRAALAASER
+58 SGAAGLRAALAASEH
-73 ADVTLITKTTLT
+73 ADVTLITKTILT

-94 GIAVAMNLDDTIA
+94 GIAVVMNLDDTIA

-113 CAAGVGLCDV
+113 CVAGAGLCNTQ
-123 HAVEM
+123 AVEM

-134 PRVAELLDWGA
+134 PRVAELLEWGA
-145 NFDWEGALPRFTQ
+145 NFDWEGTLPRFTQ

-190 RIKVLQS
+190 RIHVLQS

-205 ANDAAGREETLTCYG
+205 DANVAKRSEETVTCYG
-220 ASAVVDGA
+220 VTAVVDGE
-228 LVYIRARATILATGG
+228 LVCIRARATILATGG
-243 LGRIYPCTSNPKVA
+243 LGRLYPCTSNPKVA

-275 EFVQFHPTTLCLD
+275 EFVQFHPTTLYLD

-304 ELINI
+304 QLISI
-309 RGERFMWKYHEKGE
+309 RGERFMEKYHEKGD

-329 VSRSIQNEME
+329 VSRSIQKEME

-349 ITHKPAEFIRERFPT
+349 ITHKPAEFILERFPT

-372 GLDISVDLI
+372 GLDINIDLI

-400 ETNLKGLYACGEVAC
+400 ETNLRGLYACGEVAC

-431 CLVFGA
+431 CLVYGA
-437 RAGTNAAIFAESE
+437 RAGTNAAIFALSQ
-450 SPDHPPDIPAVDNV
+450 SPADPPDISVMRDAPTA
-464 LASVETDL
+464 VETEL
-472 TFVEAVKDAT
+472 TSIEAAKDAI
-482 REVLWENVSIER
+482 RETLWENVSIER
-494 NGEGLRQTLA
+494 NGEGLRKTLA
-504 ELQDLTVSLESL
+504 ELQDLTASLGDL
-516 QTASVER
+516 QVTPEGGLETVDSTAR
-523 TVETTDAIGQMPSVS
+523 IHSVS
-538 PVLLQTTDVEL
+538 PTLLQTVDVEM
-549 IEAVNMLNVA
+549 IEMVNMLNVA

-574 AHYRADFPTQNDT
+574 AHYRADFPTQDDT
-587 DWSRRVLLTQD
+587 DWYRRILLAQD
-598 KTPEVVAL
+598 KAPKVISL

>member
-1 MALGGLLVGLGIWSI
+1 
-16 FSRVDRHKSRVL
+16 
-28 IAENQ
+28 
-33 YMENPTPVMDPKR
+33 MENPTSAVNPER
-46 HSSWDTDILIIG
+46 NSSWDTDVLIIG
-58 SGAAGLRAALAASER
+58 SGAAGLRAALAASEHTS
-73 ADVTLITKTTLT
+73 VTLITKTTLT

-94 GIAVAMNLDDTIA
+94 GIAVAMNLDDTVA

-113 CAAGVGLCDV
+113 CAAGAGLCDAK
-123 HAVEM
+123 AVEM

-145 NFDWEGALPRFTQ
+145 NFDWEGTLPRFTQ

-190 RIKVLQS
+190 NIQVLQNT
-197 AFAIDLLT
+197 FAIDLLT
-205 ANDAAGREETLTCYG
+205 DAETPQEFQEAATCYG
-220 ASAVVDGA
+220 VTAIVDQH
-228 LVYIRARATILATGG
+228 VTSIRAKSTILATGG

-275 EFVQFHPTTLCLD
+275 EFVQFHPTTLFLD

-304 ELINI
+304 QLINI
-309 RGERFMWKYHEKGE
+309 RGERFMERYHEKGE

-329 VSRSIQNEME
+329 VSRAIQIEME
-339 LTGFPCVYLD
+339 VTGFPCVYLD
-349 ITHKPAEFIRERFPT
+349 ITHKPAEFIHERFPT
-364 ISDTTKRY
+364 ISETTKHY
-372 GLDISVDLI
+372 GLDINIDLI

-431 CLVFGA
+431 CLVYGA
-437 RAGTNAAIFAESE
+437 RAGTNAAAFAASQ
-450 SPDHPPDIPAVDNV
+450 PPAHPPDILPAGNT
-464 LASVETDL
+464 ETSQTPDL
-472 TFVEAVKDAT
+472 DFIEAVKDAV
-482 REVLWENVSIER
+482 RETLWENVSIER

-504 ELQDLTVSLESL
+504 ELKDLTTNLGNVPA
-516 QTASVER
+516 TPAPNDIIR
-523 TVETTDAIGQMPSVS
+523 
-538 PVLLQTTDVEL
+538 

-559 LMITQSA
+559 LMITESA
-566 LVRTESRG
+566 LERTESRG
-574 AHYRADFPTQNDT
+574 AHYRADFPTQDDS
-587 DWSRRVLLTQD
+587 DWHRRILI
-598 KTPEVVAL
+598 KNNNPPEVISLE

>member
-1 MALGGLLVGLGIWSI
+1 
-16 FSRVDRHKSRVL
+16 
-28 IAENQ
+28 
-33 YMENPTPVMDPKR
+33 MENSTSAVNPER
-46 HSSWDTDILIIG
+46 HSDWDTDVLIIG
-58 SGAAGLRAALAASER
+58 SGAAGLRAALAASEHTS
-73 ADVTLITKTTLT
+73 VTLITKTTLT

-113 CAAGVGLCDV
+113 CAAGAGLCDV
-123 HAVEM
+123 KAVEM

-134 PRVAELLDWGA
+134 PRVAELLEWGA
-145 NFDWEGALPRFTQ
+145 NFDWEGTLPRFTQ

-185 VLNTE
+185 VLNTGN
-190 RIKVLQS
+190 IHVLQN

-205 ANDAAGREETLTCYG
+205 DIVTTKEHQETVTCYG
-220 ASAVVDGA
+220 VTAIVDEQVVS
-228 LVYIRARATILATGG
+228 IRAKATILATGG
-243 LGRIYPCTSNPKVA
+243 LGRVYPCTSNPKVA

-275 EFVQFHPTTLCLD
+275 EFVQFHPTTLFLD

-304 ELINI
+304 QLINI
-309 RGERFMWKYHEKGE
+309 RGERFMEKYHESGE

-329 VSRSIQNEME
+329 VSRAIQIEME

-364 ISDTTKRY
+364 ISDTTKHY

-431 CLVFGA
+431 CLVYGA
-437 RAGTNAAIFAESE
+437 RAGTNAAAFAASQPSH
-450 SPDHPPDIPAVDNV
+450 SPDV
-464 LASVETDL
+464 LRAGSTRTSQTLQNEIDL
-472 TFVEAVKDAT
+472 DVIAAVKDAI
-482 REVLWENVSIER
+482 RETLWENVSIER

-504 ELQDLTVSLESL
+504 ELKDLT
-516 QTASVER
+516 
-523 TVETTDAIGQMPSVS
+523 TDLGNVPATPEPS
-538 PVLLQTTDVEL
+538 EIAL
-549 IEAVNMLNVA
+549 IETVNMLNVA
-559 LMITQSA
+559 LMITESA
-566 LVRTESRG
+566 LARTESRG
-574 AHYRADFPTQNDT
+574 AHYRADFSTHDDINWHRRILIKNDNP
-587 DWSRRVLLTQD
+587 
-598 KTPEVVAL
+598 PEAISL

>member
-1 MALGGLLVGLGIWSI
+1 
-16 FSRVDRHKSRVL
+16 
-28 IAENQ
+28 
-33 YMENPTPVMDPKR
+33 MENPTSAVNPEK
-46 HSSWDTDILIIG
+46 HSSWDTDVLIIG
-58 SGAAGLRAALAASER
+58 SGAAGLRAALAASEH
-73 ADVTLITKTTLT
+73 ANVTLITKTTLT

-94 GIAVAMNLDDTIA
+94 GIAVVMNLDDTIA

-113 CAAGVGLCDV
+113 CAAGAGFCNVK
-123 HAVEM
+123 AVEM

-190 RIKVLQS
+190 NIHILQNT
-197 AFAIDLLT
+197 FAIDLLT
-205 ANDAAGREETLTCYG
+205 DAEITKGREETVTCYG
-220 ASAVVDGA
+220 VTAIVGEEAVC
-228 LVYIRARATILATGG
+228 IRARATILATGG
-243 LGRIYPCTSNPKVA
+243 LGRVYPFTSNPKVA

-275 EFVQFHPTTLCLD
+275 EFVQFHPTTLYLD

-304 ELINI
+304 QLISI
-309 RGERFMWKYHEKGE
+309 RGERFMEKYHEKGE

-329 VSRSIQNEME
+329 VSRAIQIEME

-349 ITHKPAEFIRERFPT
+349 ITHKPAGFIHERFPT
-364 ISDTTKRY
+364 ISETTKRY
-372 GLDISVDLI
+372 GLDINMDLI

-431 CLVFGA
+431 CLVYGA
-437 RAGTNAAIFAESE
+437 RAGTNAATFAAFQS
-450 SPDHPPDIPAVDNV
+450 SHPPDISRAGNTETSQMPHIEAD
-464 LASVETDL
+464 LASI
-472 TFVEAVKDAT
+472 EAIKDAI
-482 REVLWENVSIER
+482 RETLWENVSIER

-504 ELQDLTVSLESL
+504 ELQDLATNLGNVPA
-516 QTASVER
+516 TPV
-523 TVETTDAIGQMPSVS
+523 PSDI
-538 PVLLQTTDVEL
+538 TL

-559 LMITQSA
+559 LMITKSA
-566 LVRTESRG
+566 LARTESRG
-574 AHYRADFPTQNDT
+574 AHYRTDFPTQDDT
-587 DWSRRVLLTQD
+587 DWHRRILIKRD
-598 KTPEVVAL
+598 NPSEVISL

>member
-1 MALGGLLVGLGIWSI
+1 
-16 FSRVDRHKSRVL
+16 
-28 IAENQ
+28 
-33 YMENPTPVMDPKR
+33 MENPTSAMNPEG
-46 HSSWDTDILIIG
+46 HLSWDTDVLIIG
-58 SGAAGLRAALAASER
+58 SGAAGLRAALAASEQ
-73 ADVTLITKTTLT
+73 ANVTLITKTTLT

-113 CAAGVGLCDV
+113 CAAGAGLCNV
-123 HAVEM
+123 EAVEM

-145 NFDWEGALPRFTQ
+145 NFDWEGTLPRFTR

-190 RIKVLQS
+190 RIHVLQNT
-197 AFAIDLLT
+197 FAVDLLT
-205 ANDAAGREETLTCYG
+205 DTDAESPPENTPTCYG
-220 ASAVVDGA
+220 VTAIVEEQVVR
-228 LVYIRARATILATGG
+228 IRAKATILATGG

-257 TGDGFAAA
+257 TGDGFAVA

-275 EFVQFHPTTLCLD
+275 EFVQFHPTTLFLD

-304 ELINI
+304 KLLSI
-309 RGERFMWKYHEKGE
+309 RGERFMEKYHEKGE

-329 VSRSIQNEME
+329 VSRAIQSEMD
-339 LTGFPCVYLD
+339 LTGFPCVFLD
-349 ITHKPAEFIRERFPT
+349 ITHKSEDFILERFPT

-372 GLDISVDLI
+372 GLNINMDLI

-394 RTNTDT
+394 RTDTDT
-400 ETNLKGLYACGEVAC
+400 QTNLRGLYACGEVAC

-431 CLVFGA
+431 CLVYGA
-437 RAGTNAAIFAESE
+437 RAGTNAATYANSYQSSAEKSGQLQE
-450 SPDHPPDIPAVDNV
+450 GAEDA
-464 LASVETDL
+464 A
-472 TFVEAVKDAT
+472 KDALT
-482 REVLWENVSIER
+482 DNRELKTDNYSIESIKDIMRGALWEHVSIER
-494 NGEGLRQTLA
+494 NGEGLQETLA
-504 ELQDLTVSLESL
+504 ELQDLMESL
-516 QTASVER
+516 GNVLTRPEVADVA
-523 TVETTDAIGQMPSVS
+523 TIETI
-538 PVLLQTTDVEL
+538 
-549 IEAVNMLNVA
+549 NMLNVA

-566 LVRTESRG
+566 LARTESRG
-574 AHYRADFPTQNDT
+574 AHYRADFPTQDNT
-587 DWSRRVLLTQD
+587 NWYRRVLITRD
-598 KTPEVVAL
+598 NPPEAISIED

>member
-1 MALGGLLVGLGIWSI
+1 
-16 FSRVDRHKSRVL
+16 
-28 IAENQ
+28 
-33 YMENPTPVMDPKR
+33 MENPTSAMSPEAHLK
-46 HSSWDTDILIIG
+46 WDTDVLIIG
-58 SGAAGLRAALAASER
+58 SGAAGLRAALAASEH
-73 ADVTLITKTTLT
+73 ANVTLITKTTLT

-113 CAAGVGLCDV
+113 CAAGAGLCNV
-123 HAVEM
+123 EAVEM

-134 PRVAELLDWGA
+134 PRVGELLDWGA
-145 NFDWEGALPRFTQ
+145 NFDWEGTLPRFTR

-190 RIKVLQS
+190 RIHVLQNT
-197 AFAIDLLT
+197 FAIDLLT
-205 ANDAAGREETLTCYG
+205 DADVKLAREETSTCYG
-220 ASAVVDGA
+220 VTAIVEEQIVC
-228 LVYIRARATILATGG
+228 IRAKATILATGG

-265 WRAGCEMVDM
+265 WRAGCEMIDM
-275 EFVQFHPTTLCLD
+275 EFVQFHPTTLFLD

-304 ELINI
+304 KLLSI
-309 RGERFMWKYHEKGE
+309 RGERFMEKYHEKGE

-329 VSRSIQNEME
+329 VSRAIQSEMD
-339 LTGFPCVYLD
+339 LTGFPCVFLD
-349 ITHKPAEFIRERFPT
+349 ITHESEDFILERFPT

-372 GLDISVDLI
+372 GLNINVDLI

-400 ETNLKGLYACGEVAC
+400 QTNLKGLYACGEVAC

-431 CLVFGA
+431 CLVYGA
-437 RAGTNAAIFAESE
+437 RAGTNAATFANSYQ
-450 SPDHPPDIPAVDNV
+450 SPVISGQ
-464 LASVETDL
+464 LKEG
-472 TFVEAVKDAT
+472 FEAAT
-482 REVLWENVSIER
+482 RDALTDNRKLITENYSTESIKDVIRETLWKNVSIER
-494 NGEGLRQTLA
+494 NGEGLQETLA
-504 ELQDLTVSLESL
+504 ELQDLMESL
-516 QTASVER
+516 GSVLTNPEVADVT
-523 TVETTDAIGQMPSVS
+523 TVET
-538 PVLLQTTDVEL
+538 
-549 IEAVNMLNVA
+549 VNMLNVA

-566 LVRTESRG
+566 LARTESRG
-574 AHYRADFPTQNDT
+574 AHYRADFPTQDDT
-587 DWSRRVLLTQD
+587 EWRRRILITRDNTAEAISL
-598 KTPEVVAL
+598 

>member
-1 MALGGLLVGLGIWSI
+1 
-16 FSRVDRHKSRVL
+16 
-28 IAENQ
+28 
-33 YMENPTPVMDPKR
+33 MENPISVMNPKR
-46 HSSWDTDILIIG
+46 HSSWDTDVLIIG
-58 SGAAGLRAALAASER
+58 SGAAGLRAALAASEH

-94 GIAVAMNLDDTIA
+94 GIAVVMNLDDTIA

-113 CAAGVGLCDV
+113 CVAGAGLCNTQ
-123 HAVEM
+123 AVEM

-134 PRVAELLDWGA
+134 PRVAELLEWGA
-145 NFDWEGALPRFTQ
+145 NFDWEGTLPRFTQ

-190 RIKVLQS
+190 RIHVLQS

-205 ANDAAGREETLTCYG
+205 GANVAKQSEKTVACYG
-220 ASAVVDGA
+220 ITAVVDGE
-228 LVYIRARATILATGG
+228 LVCIRARATILATGG
-243 LGRIYPCTSNPKVA
+243 LGRLYPCTSNPKVA

-275 EFVQFHPTTLCLD
+275 EFVQFHPTTLYLD

-304 ELINI
+304 QLISI
-309 RGERFMWKYHEKGE
+309 RGERFMEKYHEKGD

-329 VSRSIQNEME
+329 VSRSIQKEME

-349 ITHKPAEFIRERFPT
+349 ITHKPAEFILERFPT

-372 GLDISVDLI
+372 GLDINIDLI

-400 ETNLKGLYACGEVAC
+400 ETNLRGLYACGEVAC

-431 CLVFGA
+431 CLVYGA
-437 RAGTNAAIFAESE
+437 RAGTNAAIFALSQ
-450 SPDHPPDIPAVDNV
+450 SLADPPDISVMRHAPTA
-464 LASVETDL
+464 VETEF
-472 TFVEAVKDAT
+472 TSIEVAKDAI
-482 REVLWENVSIER
+482 RETLWENVSIER
-494 NGEGLRQTLA
+494 NGEGLRKTLA
-504 ELQDLTVSLESL
+504 ELQDLTASLGDL
-516 QTASVER
+516 QVTPEKGLETVDSTAR
-523 TVETTDAIGQMPSVS
+523 IHSVS
-538 PVLLQTTDVEL
+538 PTLLQTVDVEM
-549 IEAVNMLNVA
+549 IEMVNMLNVA

-574 AHYRADFPTQNDT
+574 AHYRADFPTQDDT
-587 DWSRRVLLTQD
+587 DWYRRILLAQD
-598 KTPEVVAL
+598 KAPKVISL

>member
-1 MALGGLLVGLGIWSI
+1 MLSAD
-16 FSRVDRHKSRVL
+16 SRKKKL
-28 IAENQ
+28 
-33 YMENPTPVMDPKR
+33 MKNPTSAMNPEGHPN
-46 HSSWDTDILIIG
+46 WNTDVLIIG
-58 SGAAGLRAALAASER
+58 SGAAGLRAALAASEH
-73 ADVTLITKTTLT
+73 ANVTLITKTTLT

-94 GIAVAMNLDDTIA
+94 GIAVVMNLDDTIA

-113 CAAGVGLCDV
+113 CDAGAGLCDV
-123 HAVEM
+123 DAVEM

-145 NFDWEGALPRFTQ
+145 NFDWEGTLPRFTQ

-190 RIKVLQS
+190 RIHVLQNT
-197 AFAIDLLT
+197 FAIDLLT
-205 ANDAAGREETLTCYG
+205 DADIAKEHGEVVTCYG
-220 ASAVVDGA
+220 VTAIVEEEVVS
-228 LVYIRARATILATGG
+228 IRAKATILATGG
-243 LGRIYPCTSNPKVA
+243 LGRVYPCTSNPKVA

-275 EFVQFHPTTLCLD
+275 EFVQFHPTTLYLD

-304 ELINI
+304 RLINI
-309 RGERFMWKYHEKGE
+309 RGERFMEKYHEKGE

-329 VSRSIQNEME
+329 VSRSIQQEME
-339 LTGFPCVYLD
+339 LTAFPCAYLD
-349 ITHKPAEFIRERFPT
+349 ITHKPAEFIHERFPT

-431 CLVFGA
+431 CLVYGT
-437 RAGTNAAIFAESE
+437 RAGTNAATFANSHQLQDKVGTATRD
-450 SPDHPPDIPAVDNV
+450 SLTNDRKLKTDNYSIEV
-464 LASVETDL
+464 I
-472 TFVEAVKDAT
+472 KDAIQET
-482 REVLWENVSIER
+482 LWENVSIER

-504 ELQDLTVSLESL
+504 ELEDLKVHLEEVRATPEM
-516 QTASVER
+516 TAISVI
-523 TVETTDAIGQMPSVS
+523 ET
-538 PVLLQTTDVEL
+538 
-549 IEAVNMLNVA
+549 VNMLDVA

-566 LVRTESRG
+566 LLRTESRG
-574 AHYRADFPTQNDT
+574 AHYRADCPTQDDANWHNRILITHDN
-587 DWSRRVLLTQD
+587 S
-598 KTPEVVAL
+598 PEVIPL

>member
-1 MALGGLLVGLGIWSI
+1 
-16 FSRVDRHKSRVL
+16 
-28 IAENQ
+28 
-33 YMENPTPVMDPKR
+33 MENPTSAVNPES
-46 HSSWDTDILIIG
+46 HSSWDTDVLIIG
-58 SGAAGLRAALAASER
+58 SGAAGLRAALAASEH
-73 ADVTLITKTTLT
+73 ANVTLITKTTLT

-107 LHIKDT
+107 LHITDT
-113 CAAGVGLCDV
+113 CAAGAGLCDV
-123 HAVEM
+123 EAVEM

-145 NFDWEGALPRFTQ
+145 NFDWEGTLPRFTQ

-190 RIKVLQS
+190 NIRVLQNT
-197 AFAIDLLT
+197 FAIDLLT
-205 ANDAAGREETLTCYG
+205 DAEIIRDYEEAITCYG
-220 ASAVVDGA
+220 VTAIVDEEVVC
-228 LVYIRARATILATGG
+228 IRAKATILATGG
-243 LGRIYPCTSNPKVA
+243 LGRVYPCTSNPKVA

-275 EFVQFHPTTLCLD
+275 EFVQFHPTTLYLD

-304 ELINI
+304 QLINI
-309 RGERFMWKYHEKGE
+309 RGERFMEKYHEKGE

-329 VSRSIQNEME
+329 VSRAIQIEME

-364 ISDTTKRY
+364 ISDTTRHY

-431 CLVFGA
+431 CLVYGA
-437 RAGTNAAIFAESE
+437 RAGTNAATFASLQ
-450 SPDHPPDIPAVDNV
+450 SFHPPDV
-464 LASVETDL
+464 LSAGNTETSRTLSVEADL
-472 TFVEAVKDAT
+472 AAIEAIKEAI
-482 REVLWENVSIER
+482 RETLWENVSIER
-494 NGEGLRQTLA
+494 NGEGLEQTFA
-504 ELQDLTVSLESL
+504 ELQDLTADLGDVPATPE
-516 QTASVER
+516 ASDIV
-523 TVETTDAIGQMPSVS
+523 
-538 PVLLQTTDVEL
+538 L
-549 IEAVNMLNVA
+549 IETVNMLNVA
-559 LMITQSA
+559 LMITESA
-566 LVRTESRG
+566 LARTESRG
-574 AHYRADFPTQNDT
+574 AHYRADFPTRDDIDWHHRILIKNDNP
-587 DWSRRVLLTQD
+587 
-598 KTPEVVAL
+598 PEIVPLGMVVDS